1 LNSADTRAYYLLVI
15 KASFWIDQQYDVDDN
30 FRSKKMVHTPRI
42 IDKRILSQTCLRKLV
57 IFLLFG
63 FVTYF
68 LYSQPL
74 PQEMLRI
81 QTMIPSQDPMSQQRH
96 LQLQHQ
102 NQTQDHRTSLEPLL
116 FWHGGKLLISGL
128 TLGTALTDPDLSQA
142 DRVLVAGTGAL
153 LAIPAIGVLRNT
165 VTRNTTAI
173 RNWRLVGFVVDLG
186 LSATLIS
193 LGVRQ
198 AIDPNPSNSWNAV
211 ASISI
216 GGLGILLSGL
226 NLLPLRMETVR
237 SIELSN

>member
-1 LNSADTRAYYLLVI
+1 
-15 KASFWIDQQYDVDDN
+15 
-30 FRSKKMVHTPRI
+30 MVYTPRI
-42 IDKRILSQTCLRKLV
+42 IDTRIISQTRLRKLL

-63 FVTYF
+63 FTPTF

-74 PQEMLRI
+74 PYEFIHIPTLD
-81 QTMIPSQDPMSQQRH
+81 PSQDPLSQHQHQHQHH

-102 NQTQDHRTSLEPLL
+102 NQTQDHRPSLEPLL

-128 TLGTALTDPDLSQA
+128 TLGTALTDPDLSQE
-142 DRVLVAGTGAL
+142 DRLLLGGTGAL

-173 RNWRLVGFVVDLG
+173 RNWRLAGFVVDLG
-186 LSATLIS
+186 LSATLMS

-198 AIDPNPSNSWNAV
+198 AIDPNPSNDWNAV

-226 NLLPLRMETVR
+226 NLLPLRME
-237 SIELSN
+237 